1 MVEIGDSYSFGH
13 EMYML
18 WDSLSEK
25 QQWNFLSVYSILES
39 NHRLYHQPAPVGVE
53 NSYWKKKVISGF
65 AAQPFFNL
73 PQIKKILYS
82 GLISKKASA
91 IHRSMR
97 VKEHRYPRRAW
108 LDWRLFS
115 PIILVSFEEFFRLY
129 WEEGGTYNI
138 TTKKENSLLENYYA
152 DKPDHYIQD
161 GGELAYRSLGIEL
174 INEKNNID

>member
-1 MVEIGDSYSFGH
+1 MMVEIDNTNSFSH
-13 EMYML
+13 EMSKI
-18 WDSLSEK
+18 WESLNEK
-25 QQWNFLSVYSILES
+25 QRWNFLSVYSILES
-39 NHRLYHQPAPVGVE
+39 DHRLYHQVAPLGVE
-53 NSYWKKKVISGF
+53 KSYWKKKVISGF

-82 GLISKKASA
+82 GLISKKASL

-152 DKPDHYIQD
+152 DKPDYYIRD
-161 GGELAYRSLGIEL
+161 GGKVAYRTLGIEL
-174 INEKNNID
+174 INE